1 MKNKILKNAS
11 WIIGCKLIKAFLMLI
26 ITMISA
32 RYLGPSNYGLI
43 SYAASLVAF
52 VTPIMKLGLESTLVY
67 EIVNNPSG
75 EGKIVGTSIAMNF
88 ISGILCLVGV
98 CAFVFFVNAGEVETL
113 VVCALYGLSLL
124 FQALEMIQYWF
135 QSKLLSKYSAM
146 AMLISYIIVAALQT
160 VILLTNKNIYLFCL
174 TYSLDF
180 LLIAILL
187 LIIYRKMSTQKLS
200 FSLKIG
206 KDMLSKSKYYIISTM
221 MVTIFAQTDKIMLK
235 MMIDNSSVGYYT
247 AGVTCATMFAF
258 VFAAIL
264 DSFRPT
270 VFEAKKESDVAF
282 CEQMKKLYSIL
293 IYFSLVICIFSTA
306 FSPLIIKIMYG
317 NAYDSAIPVLRVI
330 VWYTTFSYLGSA
342 RNIWVMAE
350 GKQKYL
356 WIMNLSGAIL
366 NIVLNLLLIPVYNIM
381 GAAIASLIT
390 QIFTNVIIG
399 FIIKPIRKNNNLM
412 IKALD
417 IRILKNIFLKKI

>member
-146 AMLISYIIVAALQT
+146 AMLISYIIVSALQT

-200 FSLKIG
+200 FSLNIG

-282 CEQMKKLYSIL
+282 REQMKKLYSIL
-293 IYFSLVICIFSTA
+293 IYFSLVICIFSTV

-317 NAYDSAIPVLRVI
+317 NAYNSAIPVLRVI

-399 FIIKPIRKNNNLM
+399 FILKPIRENNNLM